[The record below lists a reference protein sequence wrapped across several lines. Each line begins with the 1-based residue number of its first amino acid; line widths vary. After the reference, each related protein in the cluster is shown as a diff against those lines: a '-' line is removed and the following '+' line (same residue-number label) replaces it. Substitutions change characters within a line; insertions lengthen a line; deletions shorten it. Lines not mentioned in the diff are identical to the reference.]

1 MDFQQL
7 LDSITPEIYE
17 SFKKAVELGKWPD
30 MRPLSE
36 EQKSLC
42 MQAIIAYE
50 QRKPEE
56 QRTGYVPPKTTAC
69 SSDLPDDHLDDQ
81 QPLKWQN

>member
-7 LDSITPEIYE
+7 LESITPEIYE
-17 SFKKAVELGKWPD
+17 SFKRAVSWASGRIHDRLAQSRKA
-30 MRPLSE
+30 
-36 EQKSLC
+36 LC

-69 SSDLPDDHLDDQ
+69 ILTCRTTSRNE
-81 QPLKWQN
+81 QPLKWQD